1 MDNINLRKKPG
12 AFNAFPLGT
21 ALVSAAFALGAVS
34 LTLLLRSDSSSV
46 MSISTCAVTDLWLC
60 FALLILAQALCI
72 IMPCA
77 RVLTAVFAVL
87 TGADAELISYSYSEF
102 ALFSPEFFAL
112 FGVIFAFSAAGVYA
126 CDRAFTLSPK
136 LRAFIRA
143 DRRLRYELNLF
154 CAVFATLMLAAIVSA
169 ALFIL

>member
-1 MDNINLRKKPG
+1 MDNIDLRKKSG
-12 AFNAFPLGT
+12 ASRAFPLGT
-21 ALVSAAFALGAVS
+21 ALVSAAFALGSVS

-72 IMPCA
+72 IMPGA
-77 RVLTAVFAVL
+77 RMLTAVLAVL
-87 TGADAELISYSYSEF
+87 SGADAVLISYYYSGLT
-102 ALFSPEFFAL
+102 LFSPEFFAL
-112 FGVIFAFSAAGVYA
+112 CGVIFAFSAADVYA
-126 CDRAFTLSPK
+126 SDSAFALSPK

-154 CAVFATLMLAAIVSA
+154 CAVFAALILAAIFSA
-169 ALFIL
+169 MLFIL

>member
-1 MDNINLRKKPG
+1 MDNIDLRKKPG

-34 LTLLLRSDSSSV
+34 LTLLLRSDLSSV

-102 ALFSPEFFAL
+102 SLFSPEFFAL
-112 FGVIFAFSAAGVYA
+112 FGVIFAFSSAGVYA

-136 LRAFIRA
+136 LRAFIRT

-154 CAVFATLMLAAIVSA
+154 CAVFAALMLAAIVSA